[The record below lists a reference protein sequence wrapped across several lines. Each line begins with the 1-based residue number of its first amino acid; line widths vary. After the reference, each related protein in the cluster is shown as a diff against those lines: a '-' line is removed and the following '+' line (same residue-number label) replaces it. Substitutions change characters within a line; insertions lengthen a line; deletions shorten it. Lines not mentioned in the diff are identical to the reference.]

1 MDIIK
6 KLKDYQQ
13 MDWNSTTGQSTEIA
27 RNEDSPSK
35 DVFDWRLA
43 MEDVQQSVLP
53 PFPGFMRVF
62 SVLEG
67 VAADVVIDSQY
78 ENTLKIY
85 EYVRVDAD
93 SVTSVSLP
101 LGPVKDLSLLYN
113 DDLYTGAYQWCNVG
127 LESKTFVS
135 MADTLLIF
143 CAASKITVQRVG
155 DAAKPL
161 DHYDTYVTAGGQ
173 EVTITGFLP
182 TDYACI
188 VELFRNA

>member
-6 KLKDYQQ
+6 KLKDYQP
-13 MDWNSTTGQSTEIA
+13 MDWRSTTGKSTEVA

-35 DVFDWRLA
+35 EVFDWRFA
-43 MEDVQQSVLP
+43 IEDVKQSALP
-53 PFPGFMRVF
+53 PFPGFMRIF

-67 VAADVVIDSQY
+67 TVADVVINSQF

-85 EYVRVDAD
+85 EHVRVDAD
-93 SVTSVSLP
+93 SVTAVSLP

-113 DDLYTGAYQWCNVG
+113 DDLYTGAYQWCDVG
-127 LESKTFVS
+127 LEPKTFTS

-143 CAASKITVQRVG
+143 CAAPKITVQRTG
-155 DAAKPL
+155 DIPKPL
-161 DHYDTYVTAGGQ
+161 DNYDTYITAGGQ
-173 EVTITGFLP
+173 EITIAGFLP
-182 TDYACI
+182 TDHACV